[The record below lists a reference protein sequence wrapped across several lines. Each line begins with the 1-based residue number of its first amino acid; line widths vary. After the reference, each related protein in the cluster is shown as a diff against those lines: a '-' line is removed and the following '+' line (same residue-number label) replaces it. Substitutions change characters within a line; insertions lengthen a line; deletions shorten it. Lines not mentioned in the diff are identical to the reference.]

1 MSGFPIQAYRMM
13 SKSPFGRRCVSAFGE
28 SSALISMPTCFSCA
42 WSASKI
48 PSPPLVQPC
57 DLSRFS
63 ALVLLNFR

>member
-42 WSASKI
+42 WSASNVSWRSWLPDRQTKLKDARL
-48 PSPPLVQPC
+48 PPQL
-57 DLSRFS
+57 
-63 ALVLLNFR
+63 